1 MFSFYPSH
9 PRALRYSP
17 PFFSDDDLYSAS
29 SRLLVTNPE
38 VRYRRAL
45 GEYLVAEEEYN
56 ALLRAREEAKL
67 RARAEAIRQERARF
81 RVAQLA
87 RARREQQ
94 ARLFKQGLAKALTR
108 AAISGDDD
116 LLSLHHAPVRV
127 MYQTSEGPLSDMFI
141 SSCMDGNAS
150 CVDGGSVHKE
160 KVCGVRFESLHWV
173 LIMAQEQRNAEEDSS
188 VKQSPLSASEPSECE
203 CSVPNL
209 ESVLRER
216 LQKIAGDEEVQD
228 LARAILRHLTSATG
242 VSPSAAASSP
252 EVCFHCS

>member
-17 PFFSDDDLYSAS
+17 YSPPVYSDDDLYSAS
-29 SRLLVTNPE
+29 SRLPVTNPE

-56 ALLRAREEAKL
+56 TLLRAREKAKL

-94 ARLFKQGLAKALTR
+94 ARLFKQGLAKALSR

-116 LLSLHHAPVRV
+116 LSLHYVPVRV

-141 SSCMDGNAS
+141 SSCMDGHAP
-150 CVDGGSVHKE
+150 CVDGGSVQKE
-160 KVCGVRFESLHWV
+160 KVCGVWF
-173 LIMAQEQRNAEEDSS
+173 
-188 VKQSPLSASEPSECE
+188 
-203 CSVPNL
+203 
-209 ESVLRER
+209 
-216 LQKIAGDEEVQD
+216 
-228 LARAILRHLTSATG
+228 
-242 VSPSAAASSP
+242 
-252 EVCFHCS
+252 